1 MRIVCEIKKSDRMRV
16 FAPRRSHFA
25 MNSDIETLSN
35 YTSLE
40 GNHTMEQS
48 LQLPVTAL
56 DISALPKDRRKAAE
70 LALEARARS
79 TRVSYRIAI
88 ERLEEFLGCRP
99 LTDDSLSEHVE
110 ALAIEGMA
118 PATIAQACAA
128 AAFFARAAGL
138 PSPRGTMTADA
149 LRIVRRDHSDRGRGQ
164 ARPIS
169 ADDVTRI
176 INTSRAVGRDQDA
189 AIAGLLF
196 QGALRRSEVAALE
209 WRDIESAPNMPGA
222 LLIRVRTKKTDQTG
236 EETDIRLVKSSAAA
250 ALSAIRPE
258 NVDPRARVFGINGQS
273 VGRRFAAAARAAGIA
288 GVTAHSGRVGHAS
301 ELTARGATTTEVML
315 SGGWKT
321 ARMVAHYSAGAR
333 AERGA
338 VAKYL

>member
-1 MRIVCEIKKSDRMRV
+1 MQ
-16 FAPRRSHFA
+16 
-25 MNSDIETLSN
+25 TLDPASAALASGAASN
-35 YTSLE
+35 
-40 GNHTMEQS
+40 
-48 LQLPVTAL
+48 
-56 DISALPKDRRKAAE
+56 DRRKAAE
-70 LALEARARS
+70 LALEAGAPS
-79 TRVSYRIAI
+79 TRRSYRIALK
-88 ERLEEFLGCRP
+88 RLSAFLGLRP
-99 LTDDSLSEHVE
+99 LTDATLAEHVE
-110 ALAIEGMA
+110 TLAAEGMA
-118 PATIAQACAA
+118 PATIAQSCAA
-128 AAFFARAAGL
+128 AVFLAKAAGW

-149 LRIVRRDHSDRGRGQ
+149 LRIVRRDHADRDRGQ

-169 ADDVTRI
+169 ADDMSRI
-176 INTSRAVGRDQDA
+176 ITTSRAVGRDEDA

-209 WRDIESAPNMPGA
+209 WRDIGNSPSMPGA

-236 EETDIRLVKSSAAA
+236 EETDIRLVKGSAAA
-250 ALSAIRPE
+250 ALLAIRPE
-258 NVDPRARVFGINGQS
+258 NAGPRTRVFGVNGQS
-273 VGRRFAAAARAAGIA
+273 IGRRFAAAALAAGIE

-301 ELTARGATTTEVML
+301 ELTARGASTTEVML